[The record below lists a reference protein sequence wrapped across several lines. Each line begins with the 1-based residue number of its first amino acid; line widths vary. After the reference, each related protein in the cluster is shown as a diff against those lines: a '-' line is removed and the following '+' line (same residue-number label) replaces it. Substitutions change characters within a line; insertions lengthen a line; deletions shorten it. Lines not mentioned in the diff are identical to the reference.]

1 MILKDQ
7 FLTQLAPDIH
17 RKLLKQVFG
26 PNQSLDNLLQLAQ
39 TVYYGRE
46 YEKKGRGR
54 PRNRQKPLLWLS
66 ELLNGLRK
74 MPIGAWV
81 KGMGLPLQWKGGAPQ
96 VGLPS
101 GL

>member
-39 TVYYGRE
+39 SIMAGNMTR
-46 YEKKGRGR
+46 KKGRGR

-66 ELLNGLRK
+66 ELFLNGLRK
-74 MPIGAWV
+74 MPRGP
-81 KGMGLPLQWKGGAPQ
+81 G
-96 VGLPS
+96 
-101 GL
+101 